1 MLSHM
6 EPFSN
11 TTLGLQRVLP
21 HHMALAACSASDAAA
36 DVAGFRW
43 GFWICLLLFN
53 GFPFWKLWL
62 PLPNSSWAWNMH
74 FFFFFRNFSANV
86 LESWNSERV
95 QAAKRNWVKKDWITS
110 GFCCVHLGT
119 FLCFCAISHS
129 VSLLSICLFLSSLSI
144 CWSLSVSCP
153 TPRLTLPCAS
163 THTHRHICLYFCLCE
178 DSQTQSSA
186 PKCQKNKPK
195 PNSDLNLSP

>member
-1 MLSHM
+1 MVFHF
-6 EPFSN
+6 ENCDYHFP
-11 TTLGLQRVLP
+11 TP
-21 HHMALAACSASDAAA
+21 HGHE
-36 DVAGFRW
+36 
-43 GFWICLLLFN
+43 ICT
-53 GFPFWKLWL
+53 
-62 PLPNSSWAWNMH
+62 
-74 FFFFFRNFSANV
+74 FFFFRNFSANV
-86 LESWNSERV
+86 LESWNSEGV

-163 THTHRHICLYFCLCE
+163 THTHTHTGIFVCTSAFVRTLRHSPQPLNAKK
-178 DSQTQSSA
+178 QTETQFW
-186 PKCQKNKPK
+186 P
-195 PNSDLNLSP
+195 